1 MFSYLWKDVSDGAV
15 LIQLDA
21 KSVEEILMAGSSQAL
36 RVTELGARL
45 HEVVRASDASE
56 TGGGSVYGSKLTA
69 WGLREM
75 CAA

>member
-1 MFSYLWKDVSDGAV
+1 
-15 LIQLDA
+15 
-21 KSVEEILMAGSSQAL
+21 MAGSSQAL